1 MSDRTLSSLHDSLHR
16 VKLLL
21 QKKQFSNALK
31 LCDCILDKNYKSALT
46 HQFRGE
52 ILAELNQFNDAI
64 SAYQTAIDLD
74 EDRSE
79 PYAYLGELYDR
90 HHQFDRAVYFYKQAI
105 KRCPDWQA
113 LHYNLARVLFKQGD
127 GATAK
132 YHYDRAIALDAN
144 DAKAHY
150 DLGLIFDGWGQLD
163 RARYHYQKAVELNPH
178 AFNPRNNLGSVLLK
192 QNRPHDA
199 LNCFRDALNQF
210 GDRAGLHNN
219 LGRTYYAL
227 DRLDLAIASY
237 LKAIQL
243 DSNFALAHENLGK
256 AFDRQQQPAA
266 ALACFQKASELDSDN
281 LNLYGYCSWMWLR
294 LDSPVETLGERLENA
309 ITTLQQAIDKSSPR
323 DRQWLQNLL
332 QREVPDRNDPYEIA
346 WKTRRQVLRDLL
358 HQSSPDRTA
367 RSIARLYQAWGDT
380 RLAYD
385 SFLEAEAY
393 YEIALRIDPENM
405 DAERGLGAAR
415 TRIQRRREQ
424 IDRTRKHRVF
434 PIPEGLYP
442 TVKAWLTSRYSHPSN
457 PSYQGGLWGDVS
469 ETIRGHR
476 ERPPHHDLSQCDGIN
491 CKPCLRRIHQIYA
504 PIGLSQNLYH
514 CSAET
519 TLPDIALDTFTADI
533 PQGRIWAMP
542 QSSWWKVC
550 EAIAVMSPDNNLLA
564 DVSREYPGELP
575 GCDNAATNRSQH
587 RIFTKHTLPA
597 LETVNGTVAVLCGLS
612 ANVYFHWMV
621 DILPRLDI
629 LRRSGFPEGEID
641 WFYVNSIDK
650 PFQQQTL
657 ELLGVPL
664 QKVIESDRHP
674 HLQATRLVVPSFP
687 SHIGWA
693 TPQSID
699 FLRSTFLPLAE
710 ATPPPLFSTQ
720 RSHDF
725 LRSTFLPLAEATPP
739 PLFSTQRSQP
749 ENELPERIYIS
760 RQQAKYRKIVNE
772 AEIIDCLNV
781 YGFVPVALENYSIAE
796 QVRWFANAKAIV
808 APHGAGLTNLVFCQT
823 GAISIELFSPN
834 YIRYYYWSIGRYLQ
848 LDHYYI
854 VGKSFRCDPL
864 RQLLYPDSLTE
875 DFWVEVET
883 LKKLLDRLFS

>member
-1 MSDRTLSSLHDSLHR
+1 MT
-16 VKLLL
+16 
-21 QKKQFSNALK
+21 
-31 LCDCILDKNYKSALT
+31 NYL
-46 HQFRGE
+46 E
-52 ILAELNQFNDAI
+52 
-64 SAYQTAIDLD
+64 
-74 EDRSE
+74 
-79 PYAYLGELYDR
+79 
-90 HHQFDRAVYFYKQAI
+90 
-105 KRCPDWQA
+105 
-113 LHYNLARVLFKQGD
+113 
-127 GATAK
+127 
-132 YHYDRAIALDAN
+132 
-144 DAKAHY
+144 
-150 DLGLIFDGWGQLD
+150 
-163 RARYHYQKAVELNPH
+163 
-178 AFNPRNNLGSVLLK
+178 

-199 LNCFRDALNQF
+199 LNCFREALNQF
-210 GDRAGLHNN
+210 GDRAGVHNN

-227 DRLDLAIASY
+227 EQFDLAIASY

-243 DSNFALAHENLGK
+243 DPNFALAHENLGK
-256 AFDRQQQPAA
+256 AFDRQKQPAA
-266 ALACFQKASELDSDN
+266 ALACFQKASELDPDN
-281 LNLYGYCSWMWLR
+281 LNFYGYCSWMWLR
-294 LDSPVETLGERLENA
+294 LDSPVETLHERLENA
-309 ITTLQQAIDKSSPR
+309 IAALQQAIDKSPPR

-332 QREVPDRNDPYEIA
+332 EREIPHSNDPYEIA

-358 HQSSPDRTA
+358 HQSPCDRTA

-385 SFLEAEAY
+385 SFPEAEAY
-393 YEIALRIDPENM
+393 YDIALRIDPENT
-405 DAERGLGAAR
+405 DAERGLGAAQ
-415 TRIQRRREQ
+415 TRMKRRQEQ
-424 IDRTRKHRVF
+424 IDRATKYRQF

-442 TVKAWLTSRYSHPSN
+442 TVKAWLTSRYPHPPN
-457 PSYQGGLWGDVS
+457 PSYQAHPLNPPYQGGLWGDVS
-469 ETIRGHR
+469 ETVRGDR
-476 ERPPHHDLSQCDGIN
+476 ERPPHNDLSKCDGIN
-491 CKPCLRRIHQIYA
+491 CKRCLRRIHQTYA

-550 EAIAVMSPDNNLLA
+550 EAIAVMSPDNDLLA
-564 DVSREYPGELP
+564 DISREYPGELP
-575 GCDNAATNRSQH
+575 GCDNATTNRSQH

-710 ATPPPLFSTQ
+710 TTPPPLFSTQ
-720 RSHDF
+720 
-725 LRSTFLPLAEATPP
+725 P
-739 PLFSTQRSQP
+739 SQP
-749 ENELPERIYIS
+749 DNELPERIYIS

-772 AEIIDCLNV
+772 AEIIECLAA
-781 YGFVPVALENYSIAE
+781 YGFVPVALEHYSIVE
-796 QVRWFANAKAIV
+796 QVRLFANAKAVI
-808 APHGAGLTNLVFCQT
+808 APHGAGLTNLLFCQAGT
-823 GAISIELFSPN
+823 VAVELFSPN
-834 YIRYYYWSIGRYLQ
+834 YLRYYYWSICRYLQ
-848 LDHYYI
+848 FDHYYI

-883 LKKLLDRLFS
+883 VKKLLERLFL